1 MKLAL
6 KLLRITLILIIAL
19 TILLFSASLMLQDKV
34 ADVILKSLNNNIS
47 TKFDYKSLKLSFLRR
62 FPKASLELKDVF
74 VHSSPGFN
82 SLAFPGKN
90 TDTLLTAR
98 RVSAE
103 FKITDIING
112 SYNIERIT
120 ARDGRMNFFTDT
132 AGFVN
137 WDITEKNKKTGGDD
151 LTINLEKI
159 NVHGI
164 KAYYNNLAV
173 KLIIR
178 GSVKNG
184 KLKSRIHGENIDF
197 NAVADMEINHFQLLG
212 TLISRTIN
220 ADIDLVLQSSKKG
233 VLFKKS
239 SLTIEDYNF
248 GLTGFVSSDNTLD
261 LNVSGHNIDIA
272 NITKYLPEKYL
283 GLAAD
288 YDPSGILVADCK
300 IKGPLTRN
308 SNPHIEIS
316 SSLKKGHIKYKNSNL
331 TISDLSFNG
340 FLSNGPKN
348 KKETS
353 FFSIKDLRW
362 KLGSGEYAGS
372 WLLSDFNHP
381 KNDIQIKGRVFPGE
395 IKEFFNIKDLST
407 AEGSADVD
415 LKLVTGYWPVGK
427 ITLADIARLKPEGN
441 LVFNTSD
448 IGFFD
453 NKVLFNKIN
462 GSLFFSDLIKADN
475 FNFVYK
481 GQNLKI
487 DGQFRNLPEWLS
499 GLPVKMT
506 ATADISMNRLV
517 PEAFFP
523 VSSTS
528 DSRNTR
534 KKAFR
539 LPGDIILDINFNIDS
554 LSYKTF
560 SSSGITGSLNYKP
573 RLLTIKSLNLKSLKG
588 SISGNGFVVQNI
600 DKTVITRGS
609 FAVSGIDVNKAFN
622 VFHNFGQ
629 DFIKAEN
636 LAGML
641 SGSLSLLLPLDSLLN
656 PQIKLLKAEGK
667 FTLVDG
673 ALLNFEPVK
682 KLSSFIELSELENIH
697 FEQLQNDFF
706 IKSNV
711 LFLPQMDVKSNA
723 ADLSINGK
731 HSFDNDYE
739 YHVKV
744 LLSEILSKKRKKKPI
759 PVTEFGAV
767 EDDGLGRTSL
777 LLKVENKGD
786 DIKVSYDLKAVG
798 NEVKNNIKAERQNLK
813 SILNQEYGW
822 YKSDTSARVKPLEK
836 KTRFKIKWDDSDT
849 TYSTTDTV
857 VKKKK
862 KLFIN

>member
-6 KLLRITLILIIAL
+6 KILRIALILIIAISL
-19 TILLFSASLMLQDKV
+19 LLFSASLLLQDKV

-82 SLAFPGKN
+82 SLAFTGRN

-98 RVSAE
+98 KVAAE
-103 FKITDIING
+103 FKITDIIKG
-112 SYNIERIT
+112 SYNIESIS
-120 ARDGRMNFFTDT
+120 ARDGRMNFYTDT

-137 WDITEKNKKTGGDD
+137 WDITEKNKKTGEED
-151 LTINLEKI
+151 LTINLERI

-178 GSVKNG
+178 GTVKNG
-184 KLKSRIHGENIDF
+184 KLKSRIHGDNIDF
-197 NAVADMEINHFQLLG
+197 NAVAGMEINHFQLFG

-239 SLTIEDYNF
+239 TLSIEDYDF
-248 GLTGFVSSDNTLD
+248 GLSGFVSSDKMLD
-261 LNVSGHNIDIA
+261 LNVSGHNINIA

-283 GLAAD
+283 GLAAE

-300 IKGPLTRN
+300 IKGLLTRN

-316 SSLKKGHIKYKNSNL
+316 SSLKKGHIKYKNSSLAIN
-331 TISDLSFNG
+331 DLSFNG
-340 FLSNGPKN
+340 FLSNGSKN
-348 KKETS
+348 KFGTS
-353 FFSIKDLRW
+353 FFSIKDLKW
-362 KLGSGEYAGS
+362 KLGSGEYNGS
-372 WLLSDFNHP
+372 WLLSDFDHP
-381 KNDIQIKGRVFPGE
+381 KNDIKIKGRVFPGE
-395 IKEFFNIKDLST
+395 MKEFFNIKDLST
-407 AEGSADVD
+407 ADGSVDVD
-415 LKLVTGYWPVGK
+415 LKLVTGYWPEDK
-427 ITLADIARLKPEGN
+427 ITLADIARLKPEGK
-441 LVFNTSD
+441 LLFNTSD
-448 IGFFD
+448 IGFYD
-453 NKVLFNKIN
+453 NKILFNKIN
-462 GSLFFSDLIKADN
+462 GSLFFSDLIRAENLN
-475 FNFVYK
+475 FAYK
-481 GQNLKI
+481 GQNMKI
-487 DGQFRNLPEWLS
+487 DGKFRNLPEWLA

-506 ATADISMNRLV
+506 ATAEISMDRLI
-517 PEAFFP
+517 PGAFFP
-523 VSSTS
+523 VSAGS
-528 DSRNTR
+528 DLHNTR
-534 KKAFR
+534 KTAVR
-539 LPGDIILDINFNIDS
+539 LPGDVILDINFKIDS
-554 LSYKTF
+554 LTYKKF
-560 SSSGITGSLNYKP
+560 SSSSITGSLNYKP
-573 RLLTIKSLNLKSLKG
+573 RLFTIKSLNLRSLKG

-600 DKTVITRGS
+600 DKTIITRGS
-609 FAVSGIDVNKAFN
+609 FTVSGIDVNKAFN
-622 VFHNFGQ
+622 VFNNFGQ

-636 LAGML
+636 LAGTL

-656 PQIKLLKAEGK
+656 PQIKLLNAEGK
-667 FTLVDG
+667 FTLVNG
-673 ALLNFEPVK
+673 ALLNFDPVK

-706 IKSNV
+706 IRNNV
-711 LFLPQMDVKSNA
+711 LFLPQMEVKSNA
-723 ADLSINGK
+723 ADLSVNGK

-798 NEVKNNIKAERQNLK
+798 SEVKTNIKTERQNLK

-822 YKSDTSARVKPLEK
+822 FKSDTTARSKPVEK
-836 KTRFKIKWDDSDT
+836 KTRFKIKWDDTDT
-849 TYSTTDTV
+849 TYSTSDTIP
-857 VKKKK
+857 KKKK
-862 KLFIN
+862 